1 MYHFE
6 DPEPLHRELQEQIKH
21 IPDEKLAEHLTQNYK
36 YNILLYLLIES
47 NRRKDAAIQ
56 ELNQRIT
63 LLEEKALAKP
73 GRKRETYLYEG
84 QELTDEKLVDLID
97 SGTFGSIGKLE
108 KLVGAK
114 KNVLRNRYAKAK
126 DKQ

>member
-1 MYHFE
+1 MHHFE
-6 DPEPLHRELQEQIKH
+6 DPEPLHRELQEQVKH

-47 NRRKDAAIQ
+47 NRRKDIAIQ
-56 ELNQRIT
+56 DLNRRIT

-73 GRKRETYLYEG
+73 GRKRQTFLFEG

-97 SGTFGSIGKLE
+97 SEAFGSICELE
-108 KLVGAK
+108 KAVGAK

-126 DKQ
+126 NKL